1 MRPITTEQLSGLIT
15 EIAESDTETRDD
27 LLTDFL
33 VVAYPTKAT
42 QVN

>member
-1 MRPITTEQLSGLIT
+1 MRPLTTNQLTGILQQ
-15 EIAESDTETRDD
+15 IATSDDDARDD

-33 VVAYPTKAT
+33 VAAYPTKAT

>member
-1 MRPITTEQLSGLIT
+1 MRPITSEQLSGLIT
-15 EIAESDTETRDD
+15 QIAESDTDTRDE

-33 VVAYPTKAT
+33 VSAYPTKST